1 MSKPKEKQ
9 KARRMLLQALYSWD
23 VGGTDLVDIEAEF
36 HTDNDMSKV
45 DTALFHTILF
55 GVPKNLAQIDGTYS
69 SYLDREN
76 KQLDPVSRAVL
87 RLSSYEMVFS
97 SDVPYK
103 VVINEGVNLAK
114 TYGPTDAYK
123 FINGV
128 LDKVAIEHRAAE
140 VAANKRR

>member
-23 VGGTDLVDIEAEF
+23 VGGTDLADIEAEF

-69 SYLDREN
+69 PHLDREN

-97 SDVPYK
+97 IDVPYK

-128 LDKVAIEHRAAE
+128 LDKVAIEHRALE
-140 VAANKRR
+140 VAANKRS

>member
-97 SDVPYK
+97 IDVPYR